1 MPSAEAQKSLRGISN
16 MARYTGSVCRQ
27 CRREGTKLFL
37 KGDRCFSEKCAITK
51 RHTPPGMHGQSR
63 RKQSEYG
70 IQLREKQKV
79 RRAYGILESQF
90 RKYYDE
96 ASNMRGVTGDNM
108 LSLLERRLDNVAY
121 RLGFGDSRP
130 MARQLVTHG
139 HVLVNGKKVDI
150 ASYQIRVGDVITIR
164 EKSADTEFFKELK
177 EQGSKRTVPEWLTF
191 DAEKLTGKVLRFPE
205 RQDIDLTIE
214 EHLIVEYYSR

>member
-1 MPSAEAQKSLRGISN
+1 

-90 RKYYDE
+90 RKYYDD
-96 ASNMRGVTGDNM
+96 AANMRGVTGENM

-150 ASYQIRVGDVITIR
+150 ASYQIKVGDVITIR

-177 EQGSKRTVPEWLTF
+177 EQGGKRTVPEWLAF

>member
-1 MPSAEAQKSLRGISN
+1 

-37 KGDRCFSEKCAITK
+37 KGDRCFSEKCAINK
-51 RHTPPGMHGQSR
+51 RHTPPGMHGQGR
-63 RKQSEYG
+63 KKQSEYG

-90 RKYYDE
+90 RKYYE
-96 ASNMRGVTGDNM
+96 MATNMRGVTGENM

-121 RLGFGDSRP
+121 RLNFGDSRP
-130 MARQLVTHG
+130 MARQMVTHG
-139 HVLVNGKKVDI
+139 HIRVNGKKVDI
-150 ASYQIRVGDVITIR
+150 ASYLVKEGDVISIR
-164 EKSADTEFFKELK
+164 EKSAEDVYFKTLK
-177 EQGSKRTVPEWLTF
+177 EQGPSRTIPEWLELDT
-191 DAEKLTGKVLRFPE
+191 EKLSGKVTRLPVRT
-205 RQDIDLTIE
+205 DIDLTIE